1 MTGRGEAALSTAAGS
16 NGSGTGSAVTV
27 ADTLRWLYDE
37 GLRRLA
43 GVAARQPN
51 PIAAYTVA
59 VTNGMVTAHPATG
72 AGAGSDAVT
81 LSAEDLPHPA
91 DSARRLVVVGITT
104 TDAVLIIDLET
115 TQGMAINADR
125 PECVARSWAMQLMLN
140 PEITLT
146 TNSAATAIGGSDRY
160 RHTFIPGGGATII
173 NIDDTRPPI
182 TSVTLNPAIEGT
194 DHLDVQPDGSGE
206 CYLGTRFWRLREV
219 MTIDDTT
226 WSALSAT
233 LDPRMAEDNG

>member
-1 MTGRGEAALSTAAGS
+1 MTEVG
-16 NGSGTGSAVTV
+16 GTVTV
-27 ADTLRWLYDE
+27 TETLRWLYEE
-37 GLRRLA
+37 GLQRLA
-43 GVAARQPN
+43 GVGARQSN

-59 VTNGMVTAHPATG
+59 VATGTVTVHPATG
-72 AGAGSDAVT
+72 AEGGSDAIT

-91 DSARRLVVVGITT
+91 DSSRRLVVVGITS
-104 TDAVLIIDLET
+104 AEAALIVDLET
-115 TQGMAINADR
+115 TLGMAINADR

-160 RHTFIPGGGATII
+160 RHTFIPGGGATLI
-173 NIDDTRPPI
+173 NIDDARPPI
-182 TSVTLNPAIEGT
+182 TTVTLNPTTESP
-194 DHLDVQPDGSGE
+194 DHLDVEADGSGE
-206 CYLGTRFWRLREV
+206 CYLGTRFWRLRKV

-233 LDPRMAEDNG
+233 LDPRMAEDNS

>member
-1 MTGRGEAALSTAAGS
+1 MTEVG
-16 NGSGTGSAVTV
+16 GTVTV
-27 ADTLRWLYDE
+27 TETLRWLYEE
-37 GLRRLA
+37 GLQRLA
-43 GVAARQPN
+43 GVGARQSN

-59 VTNGMVTAHPATG
+59 VATGTVTVHPATG
-72 AGAGSDAVT
+72 AEGGSDAIT

-91 DSARRLVVVGITT
+91 DSSRRLVVVGITS
-104 TDAVLIIDLET
+104 AEAALIVDLEST
-115 TQGMAINADR
+115 LGMAINADR

-160 RHTFIPGGGATII
+160 RHTFIPGGGATLI
-173 NIDDTRPPI
+173 NIDDARPPI
-182 TSVTLNPAIEGT
+182 TTVTLNPTTESP
-194 DHLDVQPDGSGE
+194 DHLDVEADGSGE
-206 CYLGTRFWRLREV
+206 CYLGTRFWRLRKV

-233 LDPRMAEDNG
+233 LDPRIAEDNS

>member
-1 MTGRGEAALSTAAGS
+1 MTEVG
-16 NGSGTGSAVTV
+16 GTVTV
-27 ADTLRWLYDE
+27 TETLRWLYEE
-37 GLRRLA
+37 GLQRLA
-43 GVAARQPN
+43 GVGARQSN

-59 VTNGMVTAHPATG
+59 VATGTVTVHPATG
-72 AGAGSDAVT
+72 AEGGSDAIT

-91 DSARRLVVVGITT
+91 DSSRRLVVVGITS
-104 TDAVLIIDLET
+104 AEAALIVDLEST
-115 TQGMAINADR
+115 LGMAINADR

-160 RHTFIPGGGATII
+160 RHTFIPGGGATLI
-173 NIDDTRPPI
+173 NIDDARPPI
-182 TSVTLNPAIEGT
+182 TTVTLNPTTESP
-194 DHLDVQPDGSGE
+194 DHLDVEADGSGE
-206 CYLGTRFWRLREV
+206 CYLGTRFWRLRKV

-233 LDPRMAEDNG
+233 LDPRMAEDNS

>member
-1 MTGRGEAALSTAAGS
+1 M
-16 NGSGTGSAVTV
+16 
-27 ADTLRWLYDE
+27 RWLYEE
-37 GLRRLA
+37 GLQRLA
-43 GVAARQPN
+43 GVGARQSN

-59 VTNGMVTAHPATG
+59 VATGTVTVHPATG
-72 AGAGSDAVT
+72 AEGGSDAIT

-91 DSARRLVVVGITT
+91 DSSRRLVVVGITS
-104 TDAVLIIDLET
+104 AEAALIVDLEST
-115 TQGMAINADR
+115 LGMAINADR

-160 RHTFIPGGGATII
+160 RHTFIPGGGATLI
-173 NIDDTRPPI
+173 NIDDARPPI
-182 TSVTLNPAIEGT
+182 TTVTLNPTTESP
-194 DHLDVQPDGSGE
+194 DHLDVEADGSGE
-206 CYLGTRFWRLREV
+206 CYLGTRFWRLRKV

-233 LDPRMAEDNG
+233 LDPRIAEDNS

>member
-1 MTGRGEAALSTAAGS
+1 M
-16 NGSGTGSAVTV
+16 
-27 ADTLRWLYDE
+27 RWLYEE
-37 GLRRLA
+37 GLQRLA
-43 GVAARQPN
+43 GVGARQSN

-59 VTNGMVTAHPATG
+59 VATGTVTVHPATG
-72 AGAGSDAVT
+72 AEGGSDAIT

-91 DSARRLVVVGITT
+91 DSSRRLVVVGITS
-104 TDAVLIIDLET
+104 AEAALIVDLEST
-115 TQGMAINADR
+115 LGMAINADR

-160 RHTFIPGGGATII
+160 RHTFIPGGGATLI
-173 NIDDTRPPI
+173 NIDDARPPI
-182 TSVTLNPAIEGT
+182 TTVTLNPTTESP
-194 DHLDVQPDGSGE
+194 DHLDVEADGSGE
-206 CYLGTRFWRLREV
+206 CYLGTRFWRLRKV

-233 LDPRMAEDNG
+233 LDPRMAEDNS